1 MATLVLGAV
10 GAAIGGGIGGS
21 VLGVSA
27 ATLGG
32 FIGSSIGSGVDA
44 RLFGAS
50 SARRVEGPRLS
61 DLAVQSSAYG
71 APVPLVYGTMR
82 VAGNLIWSTGL
93 IEAQSEDTTRV
104 GGKGGGK
111 QTVTNVTYSYSASI
125 AIAFAGREIDSVGRI
140 WADGKLLRS
149 AEGDLAVGG
158 EVRIYK
164 GSETQLPDPLIEA
177 TEGAGNAPGFRGL
190 AYVVF
195 EGLQLAEFANRIP
208 NFTFEI
214 VADTGGTAAVSD
226 VVADLSSRVGLDADD
241 FDASALDATVKGYGV
256 GDILSARGAIQSLAL
271 AYPFDASE
279 VDGVLRFAG
288 HPRASVLAITES
300 DLGAGP
306 DRNDT
311 TVADKLSLRRTQ
323 ELELPREVLVR
334 HIDPARDYQAG
345 VQRARRLAT
354 SATGVTTLDLALVLG
369 ADDAKQ
375 AAEIQLSRAWTRRQG
390 LSWSLGPKHL
400 ALAPG
405 DVVTLTASGVTR
417 DVLIERIDL
426 ADGVLACEGV
436 PETGEVYESA
446 AVADA
451 GSVPAQ
457 AVTDPGDTVLHL
469 LDLPPVDTQG
479 LANPVFY
486 AAVAGASV
494 GWRGAAVYLSTDGGA
509 SYGPLVTISPPT
521 PLGVTTNAL
530 AAGPTVT
537 WDRANSVNVMLLR
550 DDMALESMSELAVLN
565 GANAA
570 VIGDEIVQFT
580 NAVLETDGSYTLSG
594 LLRGRRGTE
603 ATVGAHAAGDRFVLL
618 NAATVA
624 ELAAATA
631 WIGKSYDYKPVSI
644 RATLGATDAEA
655 FAYAGRNLKP
665 FSPVHAVGARNEGGD
680 LTLSWIRRTR
690 QPGDWADG
698 ADVPLAE
705 ESEAYEVDILDGATV
720 VRTLVVSTPEAVYPA
735 SDQVADFGTA
745 QSSLSVRIYQ
755 LSAVVGRGL
764 PLDATL

>member
-44 RLFGAS
+44 RLFGSS

-93 IEAQSEDTTRV
+93 IETQSEDTTRV

-111 QTVTNVTYSYSASI
+111 QTVTNVRYSYSASL
-125 AIAFAGREIDSVGRI
+125 AVALAGREIESVGRI

-158 EVRIYK
+158 EVRIYT
-164 GSETQLPDPLIEA
+164 GAETQLPDPLIEA
-177 TEGAGNAPGFRGL
+177 TEGAGNAPAFRGL

-195 EGLQLAEFANRIP
+195 ESLQLAEFANRIP

-214 VADTGGTAAVSD
+214 VTDAGGTVALGD
-226 VVADLSSRVGLDADD
+226 VVADLAARVGLDVE
-241 FDASALDATVKGYGV
+241 ASALDATVKGYGV
-256 GDILSARGAIQSLAL
+256 GDILSARGAIQGLAS

-288 HPRASVLAITES
+288 HPRASVLSIAES

-306 DRNDT
+306 DRKDT
-311 TVADKLSLRRTQ
+311 TVADKLSVRRTQ
-323 ELELPREVLVR
+323 ELELPREILVR

-375 AAEIQLSRAWTRRQG
+375 AAEIQLSRAWIRRQG

-405 DVVTLTASGVTR
+405 DVVSLTASGVSR
-417 DVLIERIDL
+417 DVLIERIEL
-426 ADGVLACEGV
+426 ADGVLSCDGV
-436 PETGEVYESA
+436 PETGEVYDSA
-446 AVADA
+446 AVGDA
-451 GSVPAQ
+451 GAVPAQ
-457 AVTDPGDTVLHL
+457 EVTDPGDTVLHL
-469 LDLPPVDTQG
+469 LDLPPVGADG
-479 LANPVFY
+479 LANPIFY
-486 AAVAGASV
+486 AAVAGANA
-494 GWRGAAVYLSTDGGA
+494 GWRGAAVYLSNDGGA
-509 SYGPLVTISPPT
+509 SYGPLVTIAPPT
-521 PLGVTTNAL
+521 VMGVTTDML
-530 AAGPTVT
+530 GAGPTVT

-550 DDMALESMSELAVLN
+550 ADMALESMSELGVLN

-580 NAVLETDGSYTLSG
+580 NAVLEVDGSYTLSG

-603 ATVGAHAAGDRFVLL
+603 ASVGAHAAGERFVLL
-618 NAATVA
+618 DAATIA
-624 ELAAATA
+624 EIAAATA
-631 WIGKSYDYKPVSI
+631 WIGKSYDYKPVSV
-644 RATLGATDAEA
+644 RATLGATVPQA
-655 FAYAGRNLKP
+655 FAYEGRNLKP
-665 FSPVHAVGARNEGGD
+665 FSPVHAAGARNAGGD

-705 ESEAYEVDILDGATV
+705 ETEAYEVDILDGATV
-720 VRTLVVSTPEAVYPA
+720 VRTLTASSSQAVYSA
-735 SDQVADFGTA
+735 SDQVADFGAA
-745 QSSLSVRIYQ
+745 QPSVAVRIYQ
-755 LSAVVGRGL
+755 LSAVVGRGS